1 MSRKLNDVC
10 ELIVDCPHSTE
21 PDEGEGYPIIRTPN
35 IGVGYL
41 DLEGVQ
47 RVSKAAYDRRN
58 IRAVPRPNDLILARE
73 APAGNVGIIREGME
87 VCLGQRTVLIRPNV
101 EKVSPLFLNYY
112 LNAPKQR
119 HALLSN
125 SNGATVSH
133 VNMPV
138 IRNLVIE
145 LPDREAQDRI
155 ADVLSAYDELIE
167 NSRRQIKLL
176 EEAAQR
182 LYKEWFIDLRFP
194 GHETTPIV
202 DGLPEGWKRQSLRE
216 FLVSHIG
223 GGWGKEFSESSYPVQ
238 AAVIRATDIEAIRN
252 GNVKGTPVRWH
263 AESNF
268 QKRKLEPGDI
278 VFEVSGGSKETGVG
292 RSLLITEEVL
302 SMFDSPV
309 ICASFCKR
317 MHLAESADS
326 ALLYWKI
333 RNDYKTGLIRKYEK
347 SSAGNIINFLW
358 EDFLDGYE
366 LLVPSDRIKEQFES
380 AASLYSKKL
389 GTCCRQI
396 SFAREARNRLLPKLM
411 SGEIEV

>member
-1 MSRKLNDVC
+1 MSCKLNYVC

-87 VCLGQRTVLIRPNV
+87 VCLGQRTVLIRPKA

-133 VNMPV
+133 VNMPI
-138 IRNLVIE
+138 IRNLVIG
-145 LPDREAQDRI
+145 LPDRETQDRI

-167 NSRRQIKLL
+167 NNRRQIKLL

-182 LYKEWFIDLRFP
+182 LYKEWFIDLKFP

-202 DGLPEGWKRQSLRE
+202 DGLPEGWRMGCLGECCALIKTISKQDERTGNELYIGLEHMPKDSICLRAHGVAADVVGNKTE
-216 FLVSHIG
+216 FRKGDVLFGKIRPYFHKVGFAQFDGVTSTDAIVMRAVEGKQAFLLAVASSDEFVSYATATSKTG
-223 GGWGKEFSESSYPVQ
+223 TKMPRADWAAMKSYQVP
-238 AAVIRATDIEAIRN
+238 I
-252 GNVKGTPVRWH
+252 P
-263 AESNF
+263 
-268 QKRKLEPGDI
+268 
-278 VFEVSGGSKETGVG
+278 
-292 RSLLITEEVL
+292 
-302 SMFDSPV
+302 
-309 ICASFCKR
+309 
-317 MHLAESADS
+317 SADVASRFENICESFLS
-326 ALLYWKI
+326 AI
-333 RNDYKTGLIRKYEK
+333 AQCSSLIV
-347 SSAGNIINFLW
+347 A
-358 EDFLDGYE
+358 
-366 LLVPSDRIKEQFES
+366 
-380 AASLYSKKL
+380 
-389 GTCCRQI
+389 
-396 SFAREARNRLLPKLM
+396 AREARDRLLPKLM

>member
-1 MSRKLNDVC
+1 MSCKLNDVC

-47 RVSKAAYDRRN
+47 RVSRAAYDRRN
-58 IRAVPRPNDLILARE
+58 IRAIPRPNDLILARE
-73 APAGNVGIIREGME
+73 APAGNVGIIREGAE
-87 VCLGQRTVLIRPNV
+87 VCLGQRTVLIRPNA

-133 VNMPV
+133 VNMPI

-145 LPDREAQDRI
+145 LPDRETQDRI

-167 NSRRQIKLL
+167 NNRRQIKLL

-182 LYKEWFIDLRFP
+182 LYKEWFIDLKFP

-202 DGLPEGWKRQSLRE
+202 DGLPEGWGRGTLLDLADTVRGCSYSSDEIMRGEKTLINLGNLTPFGGFRSGYEKPFSGKSREDHMVAKGDVVMGLTEQAIGLAGYAALLPTVPDGSVISADLVKIVPKEGVPAEFVYAILRYGRLSELISPLANGTKIKHLRPQSLSRVTTQIPSIE
-216 FLVSHIG
+216 LMQRYAVMVR
-223 GGWGKEFSESSYPVQ
+223 PVYEQ
-238 AAVIRATDIEAIRN
+238 IDVCYQRIAV
-252 GNVKGTPVRWH
+252 
-263 AESNF
+263 
-268 QKRKLEPGDI
+268 
-278 VFEVSGGSKETGVG
+278 
-292 RSLLITEEVL
+292 
-302 SMFDSPV
+302 
-309 ICASFCKR
+309 
-317 MHLAESADS
+317 
-326 ALLYWKI
+326 
-333 RNDYKTGLIRKYEK
+333 
-347 SSAGNIINFLW
+347 
-358 EDFLDGYE
+358 
-366 LLVPSDRIKEQFES
+366 
-380 AASLYSKKL
+380 
-389 GTCCRQI
+389 
-396 SFAREARNRLLPKLM
+396 AREARDRLLPKLM

>member
-1 MSRKLNDVC
+1 MSCKLNDVC

-87 VCLGQRTVLIRPNV
+87 VCLGQRTVLIRPKA

-133 VNMPV
+133 VNMPI
-138 IRNLVIE
+138 IRNLVIG
-145 LPDREAQDRI
+145 LPDRETQDRI

-167 NSRRQIKLL
+167 NNRRQIKLL

-182 LYKEWFIDLRFP
+182 LYKEWFIDLKFP

-202 DGLPEGWKRQSLRE
+202 DGLPEGWRMGCLGECCALIKTISKQDERTGNELYIGLEHMPKDSICLRAHGVAADVVGNKTE
-216 FLVSHIG
+216 FRKGDVLFGKIRPYFHKVGFAQFDGVTSTDAIVMRAVEGEQAFLLAVASSDEFVSYATATSKTG
-223 GGWGKEFSESSYPVQ
+223 TKMPRADWAAMKSYQVP
-238 AAVIRATDIEAIRN
+238 I
-252 GNVKGTPVRWH
+252 P
-263 AESNF
+263 
-268 QKRKLEPGDI
+268 
-278 VFEVSGGSKETGVG
+278 
-292 RSLLITEEVL
+292 
-302 SMFDSPV
+302 
-309 ICASFCKR
+309 
-317 MHLAESADS
+317 SADVASRFENICESFLS
-326 ALLYWKI
+326 AI
-333 RNDYKTGLIRKYEK
+333 AQCSSLIV
-347 SSAGNIINFLW
+347 A
-358 EDFLDGYE
+358 
-366 LLVPSDRIKEQFES
+366 
-380 AASLYSKKL
+380 
-389 GTCCRQI
+389 
-396 SFAREARNRLLPKLM
+396 AREARDRLLPKLM

>member
-1 MSRKLNDVC
+1 MSCKLNDVC

-58 IRAVPRPNDLILARE
+58 IRAVPRLNDLILARE
-73 APAGNVGIIREGME
+73 APAGNVGIIREGMK
-87 VCLGQRTVLIRPNV
+87 VCLGQRTVLIRPSA

-167 NSRRQIKLL
+167 NSRRQIQLL
-176 EEAAQR
+176 EEAARR
-182 LYKEWFIDLRFP
+182 LYKEWFIDLKFP

-202 DGLPEGWKRQSLRE
+202 DGLPEGWCKATLGELSVLITRGITPRYSE
-216 FLVSHIG
+216 TSDFLVLGQRCVRGNLVDLSCARRCERKSIAEQKMLKCGDVLINSTGTGSLGRTAQVWFDPIDMTVDSHVTIVRASSP
-223 GGWGKEFSESSYPVQ
+223 ELSSYLAQWAFANESFIESLHTGSTGQTELPRERVSS
-238 AAVIRATDIEAIRN
+238 IR
-252 GNVKGTPVRWH
+252 V
-263 AESNF
+263 
-268 QKRKLEPGDI
+268 
-278 VFEVSGGSKETGVG
+278 
-292 RSLLITEEVL
+292 
-302 SMFDSPV
+302 
-309 ICASFCKR
+309 
-317 MHLAESADS
+317 
-326 ALLYWKI
+326 
-333 RNDYKTGLIRKYEK
+333 
-347 SSAGNIINFLW
+347 
-358 EDFLDGYE
+358 
-366 LLVPSDRIKEQFES
+366 LVPSSGALNQFNS
-380 AASLYSKKL
+380 FVSPMVGKVNMLQRSIAA
-389 GTCCRQI
+389 
-396 SFAREARNRLLPKLM
+396 AREARDRLLPKLM

>member
-1 MSRKLNDVC
+1 MSCKLNDVC

-73 APAGNVGIIREGME
+73 APAGNVGIIREGMK
-87 VCLGQRTVLIRPNV
+87 VCLGQRTVLIRPSA

-167 NSRRQIKLL
+167 NNRRQIKLL

-182 LYKEWFIDLRFP
+182 LYKEWFIDLKFS

-202 DGLPEGWKRQSLRE
+202 DSLPEGWKRGTLLTLVDVVRGCSYSSDEIIQGEKTLINLGNLTPFGGFRFGYEKPFSGKSREDQMVAKGDVVMGLTEQAIGLAGYAALLPTVPDGSVISADLVKIAPKQGVPAEFVYALLRYGRLSELISTLANGTKIKHLRPQSLSRATTQIPSIE
-216 FLVSHIG
+216 LMQR
-223 GGWGKEFSESSYPVQ
+223 Y
-238 AAVIRATDIEAIRN
+238 AAVVCPA
-252 GNVKGTPVRWH
+252 
-263 AESNF
+263 
-268 QKRKLEPGDI
+268 
-278 VFEVSGGSKETGVG
+278 
-292 RSLLITEEVL
+292 
-302 SMFDSPV
+302 
-309 ICASFCKR
+309 
-317 MHLAESADS
+317 
-326 ALLYWKI
+326 
-333 RNDYKTGLIRKYEK
+333 YEQ
-347 SSAGNIINFLW
+347 I
-358 EDFLDGYE
+358 D
-366 LLVPSDRIKEQFES
+366 VCQQQV
-380 AASLYSKKL
+380 AA
-389 GTCCRQI
+389 
-396 SFAREARNRLLPKLM
+396 AREVRDRLLPKLM

>member
-1 MSRKLNDVC
+1 MSCKLNDVC

-87 VCLGQRTVLIRPNV
+87 VCLGQRTVLIRPKA

-133 VNMPV
+133 VNMPI
-138 IRNLVIE
+138 IRNLVIG
-145 LPDREAQDRI
+145 LPDRETQDRI

-167 NSRRQIKLL
+167 NNRRQIKLL

-182 LYKEWFIDLRFP
+182 LYKEWFIDLKFP

-202 DGLPEGWKRQSLRE
+202 DGLPEGWRMGCLGECCALIKTISKQDERTGNELYIGLEHMPKDSICLRAHGVAADVVGNKTE
-216 FLVSHIG
+216 FRKGDVLFGKIRPYFHKVGFAQFDGVTSTDAIVMRAVEGKQAFLLAVASSDEFVSYATATSKTG
-223 GGWGKEFSESSYPVQ
+223 TKMPRADWAAMKSYQVP
-238 AAVIRATDIEAIRN
+238 I
-252 GNVKGTPVRWH
+252 P
-263 AESNF
+263 
-268 QKRKLEPGDI
+268 
-278 VFEVSGGSKETGVG
+278 
-292 RSLLITEEVL
+292 
-302 SMFDSPV
+302 
-309 ICASFCKR
+309 
-317 MHLAESADS
+317 SADVASRFENICKSFLS
-326 ALLYWKI
+326 AI
-333 RNDYKTGLIRKYEK
+333 AQCSSLIV
-347 SSAGNIINFLW
+347 A
-358 EDFLDGYE
+358 
-366 LLVPSDRIKEQFES
+366 
-380 AASLYSKKL
+380 
-389 GTCCRQI
+389 
-396 SFAREARNRLLPKLM
+396 AREARDRLLPKLM

>member
-1 MSRKLNDVC
+1 MSCKLNDVC

-87 VCLGQRTVLIRPNV
+87 VCLGQRTVLIRPNA

-133 VNMPV
+133 VNMPI
-138 IRNLVIE
+138 IRNLVIG
-145 LPDREAQDRI
+145 LPDRETQDRI

-167 NSRRQIKLL
+167 NNRRQIKLL

-182 LYKEWFIDLRFP
+182 LYKEWFIDLKFP

-202 DGLPEGWKRQSLRE
+202 NGLPEGWRMGCLGECCALIKTISKQDERTGNELYIGLEHMPKDSICLRAHGVAADVVGNKTE
-216 FLVSHIG
+216 FRKGDVLFGKIRPYFHKVGFAQFDGVTSTDAIVMRAVEGKQAFLLAVASSDEFVSYATATSKTG
-223 GGWGKEFSESSYPVQ
+223 TKMPRADWAAMKSYQVP
-238 AAVIRATDIEAIRN
+238 I
-252 GNVKGTPVRWH
+252 P
-263 AESNF
+263 
-268 QKRKLEPGDI
+268 
-278 VFEVSGGSKETGVG
+278 
-292 RSLLITEEVL
+292 
-302 SMFDSPV
+302 
-309 ICASFCKR
+309 
-317 MHLAESADS
+317 SADVASRFENICESFLS
-326 ALLYWKI
+326 AI
-333 RNDYKTGLIRKYEK
+333 AQCSSLIV
-347 SSAGNIINFLW
+347 A
-358 EDFLDGYE
+358 
-366 LLVPSDRIKEQFES
+366 
-380 AASLYSKKL
+380 
-389 GTCCRQI
+389 
-396 SFAREARNRLLPKLM
+396 AREARDRLLPKLM

>member
-1 MSRKLNDVC
+1 MSCKLNDVC

-73 APAGNVGIIREGME
+73 APAGNVGIIREGMK
-87 VCLGQRTVLIRPNV
+87 VCLGQRTVLIRPSA

-145 LPDREAQDRI
+145 LPDREDQDRI

-182 LYKEWFIDLRFP
+182 LYKEWFIDLKFP
-194 GHETTPIV
+194 GHETAPIV
-202 DGLPEGWKRQSLRE
+202 DGLPEGWKRLSLRE
-216 FLVSHIG
+216 YLVSHIG
-223 GGWGKEFSESSYPVQ
+223 GGWGKEFSESSYPVR

-366 LLVPSDRIKEQFES
+366 LFVPSDRIKEQFES

-389 GTCCRQI
+389 GICCRRI
-396 SFAREARNRLLPKLM
+396 SFAREARDRLLPKLM

>member
-1 MSRKLNDVC
+1 MSCKLNDVC

-87 VCLGQRTVLIRPNV
+87 VCLGQRTVLIRPKA

-119 HALLSN
+119 HTLLSN

-133 VNMPV
+133 VNMPI
-138 IRNLVIE
+138 IRNLVIG
-145 LPDREAQDRI
+145 LPDRETQDRI

-167 NSRRQIKLL
+167 NNRRQIKLL

-182 LYKEWFIDLRFP
+182 LYKEWFIDLKFP

-202 DGLPEGWKRQSLRE
+202 DGLPEGWRMGCLGECCALIKTISKQDERTGNELYIGLEHMPKDSICLRAHGVAADVVGNKTE
-216 FLVSHIG
+216 FRKGDVLFGKIRPYFHKVGFAQFDGVTSTDAIVMRAVEGKQAFLLAVASSDEFVSYATATSKTG
-223 GGWGKEFSESSYPVQ
+223 TKMPRADWAAMKSYQVP
-238 AAVIRATDIEAIRN
+238 I
-252 GNVKGTPVRWH
+252 P
-263 AESNF
+263 
-268 QKRKLEPGDI
+268 
-278 VFEVSGGSKETGVG
+278 
-292 RSLLITEEVL
+292 
-302 SMFDSPV
+302 
-309 ICASFCKR
+309 
-317 MHLAESADS
+317 SADVASRFENICESFLS
-326 ALLYWKI
+326 AI
-333 RNDYKTGLIRKYEK
+333 AQCSSLIV
-347 SSAGNIINFLW
+347 A
-358 EDFLDGYE
+358 
-366 LLVPSDRIKEQFES
+366 
-380 AASLYSKKL
+380 
-389 GTCCRQI
+389 
-396 SFAREARNRLLPKLM
+396 AREARDRLLPKLM

>member
-1 MSRKLNDVC
+1 MSCKLNDVC

-21 PDEGEGYPIIRTPN
+21 PDESEGYPIIRTPN

-87 VCLGQRTVLIRPNV
+87 VCLGQRTVLIRPKA

-133 VNMPV
+133 VNMPI
-138 IRNLVIE
+138 IRNLVIG
-145 LPDREAQDRI
+145 LPDRETQDRI

-167 NSRRQIKLL
+167 NNRRQIKLL

-182 LYKEWFIDLRFP
+182 LYKEWFIDLKFP

-202 DGLPEGWKRQSLRE
+202 DGLPEGWRMGCLGECCALIKTISKQDERTGNELYIGLEHMPKDSICLRAHGVAADVVGNKTE
-216 FLVSHIG
+216 FRKGDVLFGKIRPYFHKVGFAQFDGVTSTDAIVMRAVEGKQAFLLAVASSDEFVSYATATSKTG
-223 GGWGKEFSESSYPVQ
+223 TKMPRADWAAMKSYQVP
-238 AAVIRATDIEAIRN
+238 I
-252 GNVKGTPVRWH
+252 P
-263 AESNF
+263 
-268 QKRKLEPGDI
+268 
-278 VFEVSGGSKETGVG
+278 
-292 RSLLITEEVL
+292 
-302 SMFDSPV
+302 
-309 ICASFCKR
+309 
-317 MHLAESADS
+317 SADVASRFENICESFLS
-326 ALLYWKI
+326 AI
-333 RNDYKTGLIRKYEK
+333 AQCSSLIV
-347 SSAGNIINFLW
+347 A
-358 EDFLDGYE
+358 
-366 LLVPSDRIKEQFES
+366 
-380 AASLYSKKL
+380 
-389 GTCCRQI
+389 
-396 SFAREARNRLLPKLM
+396 AREARDRLLPKLM

>member
-1 MSRKLNDVC
+1 MSCKLNDVC

-58 IRAVPRPNDLILARE
+58 IRAVPRPNDLILAME
-73 APAGNVGIIREGME
+73 APAGNVGIIREGMK
-87 VCLGQRTVLIRPNV
+87 VCLGQRTVLIRPSA

-167 NSRRQIKLL
+167 NSRRQIQLL
-176 EEAAQR
+176 EEAARR
-182 LYKEWFIDLRFP
+182 LYKEWFIDLKFP

-202 DGLPEGWKRQSLRE
+202 DGLPEGWCKATLGELSVLITRGITPRYSE
-216 FLVSHIG
+216 TSDFLVLGQRCVRGNLVDLSCARRCERKSIAEQKMLKCGDVLINSTGTGSLGRTAQVWFDPIDMTVDSHVTIVRASSP
-223 GGWGKEFSESSYPVQ
+223 ELSSYLAQWAFANESFIESLHTGSTGQTELPRERVSS
-238 AAVIRATDIEAIRN
+238 IR
-252 GNVKGTPVRWH
+252 V
-263 AESNF
+263 
-268 QKRKLEPGDI
+268 
-278 VFEVSGGSKETGVG
+278 
-292 RSLLITEEVL
+292 
-302 SMFDSPV
+302 
-309 ICASFCKR
+309 
-317 MHLAESADS
+317 
-326 ALLYWKI
+326 
-333 RNDYKTGLIRKYEK
+333 
-347 SSAGNIINFLW
+347 
-358 EDFLDGYE
+358 
-366 LLVPSDRIKEQFES
+366 LVPSSGALNQFNS
-380 AASLYSKKL
+380 FVSLMVGKVNMLQRSIAA
-389 GTCCRQI
+389 
-396 SFAREARNRLLPKLM
+396 AREARDRLLPKLM
-411 SGEIEV
+411 SEEIEV

>member
-1 MSRKLNDVC
+1 MSCKLNDVC

-73 APAGNVGIIREGME
+73 APAGNVGIIREGMK
-87 VCLGQRTVLIRPNV
+87 VCLGQRTVLIRPSA

-167 NSRRQIKLL
+167 NSRRQIQLL
-176 EEAAQR
+176 EEAARR
-182 LYKEWFIDLRFP
+182 LYKEWFIDLKFP

-202 DGLPEGWKRQSLRE
+202 DGLPEGWCKATLGELSVLITRGITPRYSE
-216 FLVSHIG
+216 TSDFLVLGQRCVRGNLVDLSCARRCERKSIAEQKMLKCGDVLINSTGTGSLGRTAQVWFDPIDMTVDSHVTIVRASSP
-223 GGWGKEFSESSYPVQ
+223 ELSSYLAQWAFANESFIESLHTGSTGQTELPRERVSS
-238 AAVIRATDIEAIRN
+238 IR
-252 GNVKGTPVRWH
+252 V
-263 AESNF
+263 
-268 QKRKLEPGDI
+268 
-278 VFEVSGGSKETGVG
+278 
-292 RSLLITEEVL
+292 
-302 SMFDSPV
+302 
-309 ICASFCKR
+309 
-317 MHLAESADS
+317 
-326 ALLYWKI
+326 
-333 RNDYKTGLIRKYEK
+333 
-347 SSAGNIINFLW
+347 
-358 EDFLDGYE
+358 
-366 LLVPSDRIKEQFES
+366 LVPSSGALNQFNRFVS
-380 AASLYSKKL
+380 PMVGKVNMLQRSIAA
-389 GTCCRQI
+389 
-396 SFAREARNRLLPKLM
+396 AREARDRLLPKLM

>member
-1 MSRKLNDVC
+1 MSCKLNDVC

-87 VCLGQRTVLIRPNV
+87 VCLGQRTVLIRPNA

-119 HALLSN
+119 HALLGN

-133 VNMPV
+133 VNMPI

-167 NSRRQIKLL
+167 NNRRQIKLL

-182 LYKEWFIDLRFP
+182 LYKEWFIDLKFP

-202 DGLPEGWKRQSLRE
+202 DGLPEGWCKATLSELSVLIARGITPRYSE
-216 FLVSHIG
+216 TSDFLVLGQRCVRGNLVDLSCARRCERKGIAEQKMLKCGDILINSTGTGSLGRTAQVWFDPIEMTVDSHVTIVRASSP
-223 GGWGKEFSESSYPVQ
+223 ELSSYLAQWAFANESFIESLHTGSTGQTELPRERVSS
-238 AAVIRATDIEAIRN
+238 IR
-252 GNVKGTPVRWH
+252 
-263 AESNF
+263 
-268 QKRKLEPGDI
+268 
-278 VFEVSGGSKETGVG
+278 
-292 RSLLITEEVL
+292 VL
-302 SMFDSPV
+302 SPSLGALNQFNSFVSPMV
-309 ICASFCKR
+309 GKVNMLQRS
-317 MHLAESADS
+317 
-326 ALLYWKI
+326 
-333 RNDYKTGLIRKYEK
+333 
-347 SSAGNIINFLW
+347 
-358 EDFLDGYE
+358 
-366 LLVPSDRIKEQFES
+366 V
-380 AASLYSKKL
+380 AA
-389 GTCCRQI
+389 
-396 SFAREARNRLLPKLM
+396 AREARDRLLPKLM